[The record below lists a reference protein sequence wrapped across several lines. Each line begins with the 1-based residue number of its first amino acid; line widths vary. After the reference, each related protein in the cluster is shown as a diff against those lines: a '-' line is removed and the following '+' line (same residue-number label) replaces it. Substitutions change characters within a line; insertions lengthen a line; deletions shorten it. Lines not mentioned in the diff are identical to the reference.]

1 MIHVKALIC
10 YSHFIR
16 FATIRSIIY
25 NIIVGTL
32 KDNYLGSN
40 IIKGLVEL
48 IYIYQ
53 NLILIIN

>member
-10 YSHFIR
+10 NSHNFR

-48 IYIYQ
+48 IIFTK
-53 NLILIIN
+53 I

>member
-1 MIHVKALIC
+1 MAHVKALIC
-10 YSHFIR
+10 YSHLIQ

-40 IIKGLVEL
+40 IIKGLVG
-48 IYIYQ
+48 
-53 NLILIIN
+53 LIIFTKI

>member
-1 MIHVKALIC
+1 MAHVKALIC
-10 YSHFIR
+10 YSHLIQS
-16 FATIRSIIY
+16 ATIRSIIY

-48 IYIYQ
+48 
-53 NLILIIN
+53 LIFTKI